1 MQRYLDLQKRE
12 REDMLEGFLGVTAKE
27 IDQAKRFLRNKR
39 RHVAQ
44 FDTPRLKI
52 LGPHRRRLA
61 LILAGTFASLDSRSK
76 PRRDELHPNVPLD
89 LGDELR
95 PRLHCELIRDIKPV
109 AID

>member
-1 MQRYLDLQKRE
+1 
-12 REDMLEGFLGVTAKE
+12 MLEGFLGVTAKE

-44 FDTPRLKI
+44 FDTPRLKV
-52 LGPHRRRLA
+52 LAPHRRRLA

-89 LGDELR
+89 LCDELR
-95 PRLHCELIRDIKPV
+95 PRLHCHFVCPIEAV
-109 AID
+109 AVNGEGP

>member
-1 MQRYLDLQKRE
+1 
-12 REDMLEGFLGVTAKE
+12 MLEGFLGATAKE
-27 IDQAKRFLRNKR
+27 IDQAERFFRNKR
-39 RHVAQ
+39 RLVAQ

-61 LILAGTFASLDSRSK
+61 LILAGTFASLDSRPK

-95 PRLHCELIRDIKPV
+95 PRLHGHFVCPIETIAVNGEGP
-109 AID
+109 